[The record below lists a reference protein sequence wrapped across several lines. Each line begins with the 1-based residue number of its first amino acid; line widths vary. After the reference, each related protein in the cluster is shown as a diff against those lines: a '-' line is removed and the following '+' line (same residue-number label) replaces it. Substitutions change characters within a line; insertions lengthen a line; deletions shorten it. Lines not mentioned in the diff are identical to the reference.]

1 MRRAIVVLVLL
12 IGCRDKPAP
21 QKHEPPVPAPTGA
34 ASTTKRT
41 PPTLTLASAF
51 VSSVAASSN
60 TPAAWTAIA
69 DTYQSEL
76 ASCTVNCRDTAYAI
90 VLARKK
96 ALEAAQLKPPPGD
109 GPVELPPEVQ
119 AKVDALDQYVKML
132 DPTDD
137 EVAPMEFLA
146 ANTLWHWRQP
156 EALTRLQKFLEE
168 HRDDATAEYAANQL
182 LHSLME
188 QGRMDELRAWVA
200 EFSADETFL
209 ANKPELRATLE
220 RIREVLAQNP

>member
-1 MRRAIVVLVLL
+1 MRRAVLAVVLVL
-12 IGCRDKPAP
+12 GCRDKAAPPKRDSPPPAP
-21 QKHEPPVPAPTGA
+21 SASA
-34 ASTTKRT
+34 ATAKRT
-41 PPTLTLASAF
+41 PPKLTLATTF

-76 ASCTVNCRDTAYAI
+76 ATCTANCKDTAYAI
-90 VLARKK
+90 VLARKN
-96 ALEAAQLKPPPGD
+96 AAAQLKPPPGD
-109 GPVELPPEVQ
+109 GPVELPAEVQ
-119 AKVDALDQYVKML
+119 AKVDALDAYVKLL

-137 EVAPMEFLA
+137 EVAPMQFLA

-156 EALTRLQKFLEE
+156 EALARLETFLQE

-182 LHSLME
+182 LHSLMN

-200 EFSADETFL
+200 EFSSDETFL
-209 ANKPELRATLE
+209 ANKPELQATLA
-220 RIREVLAQNP
+220 RLREVLAAN